1 MMMMSLSLSF
11 WREKNLEQKSKG
23 LGYQS
28 RRRGKDTRDSFK
40 ARTRHH
46 FEDQEG
52 VEEEEEEEEEG
63 NERDTREDEVC
74 LCLCLRG
81 ETPTKS
87 GNEGASK
94 RD

>member
-1 MMMMSLSLSF
+1 MRKRQLCNLGYRSR
-11 WREKNLEQKSKG
+11 REKIPPHETVL
-23 LGYQS
+23 S
-28 RRRGKDTRDSFK
+28 R
-40 ARTRHH
+40 ARHH
-46 FEDQEG
+46 FEEQE
-52 VEEEEEEEEEG
+52 VVEEEEEEEEG

-81 ETPTKS
+81 ETPTKKS